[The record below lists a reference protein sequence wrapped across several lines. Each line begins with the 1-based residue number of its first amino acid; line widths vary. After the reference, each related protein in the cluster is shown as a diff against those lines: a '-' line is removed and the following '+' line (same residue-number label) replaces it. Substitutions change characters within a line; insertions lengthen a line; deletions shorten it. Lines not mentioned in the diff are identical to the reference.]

1 MAQQATIDEM
11 TGLRNRR
18 GVNIIINDEL
28 GRVKRA
34 QLPVSLIVLDVD
46 HFKAYNDN
54 YGHPAGD
61 QVLQRIAT
69 VMLEMTNRS
78 GEFAARM
85 GGEEFA
91 MFFPTMRL
99 AAALEIAEKVRA
111 GVSNL
116 RITHEKSPN
125 SGVCHRVRWSGLLRA
140 GLGSRI

>member
-1 MAQQATIDEM
+1 
-11 TGLRNRR
+11 
-18 GVNIIINDEL
+18 
-28 GRVKRA
+28 
-34 QLPVSLIVLDVD
+34 
-46 HFKAYNDN
+46 
-54 YGHPAGD
+54 
-61 QVLQRIAT
+61 
-69 VMLEMTNRS
+69 MLEMTNRS